1 MDASLLIDYK
11 GNITEVNCRPIMTIG
26 RDKKNDVVIH
36 DSEVSRSHAIIR
48 VLGENDYYFMD
59 TGSSNGSFI
68 NKKRVST
75 PTVLHHDD
83 KIRMGDTNITF
94 RQANKVTS
102 TSEFAEPSTVIRQAT
117 TKIEQ
122 ITILVADIR
131 GYTSLSEQVQ
141 INTLSRLMSKWFQQ
155 VHQCILDNSG
165 TVDKF
170 IGDCVYARWSDGKT
184 NRNSVIA
191 ALKSAL
197 MINNIT
203 QQLNEEFP
211 DIKTPLRIGAGINT
225 GNAALGLTN
234 DDTAVGDAVN
244 TAFRLE
250 SATKELGKDLVLSA
264 DAYNCIPSILWQDRT
279 DEIRVKGKNT
289 PVQIW
294 GLMYD
299 EIEEILEQTQ

>member
-1 MDASLLIDYK
+1 MNASLLINHK
-11 GNITEVNCRPIMTIG
+11 GNITEVNCSPVMTIG

-36 DSEVSRSHAIIR
+36 DSEVSRSHAIVR

-83 KIRMGDTNITF
+83 KIRLGDTNITF
-94 RQANKVTS
+94 LQADKMSS

-131 GYTSLSEQVQ
+131 GYTTLSEQVQ

-170 IGDCVYARWSDGKT
+170 IGDCVYARWNDGDN

-203 QQLNEEFP
+203 QQLNKEFP
-211 DIKTPLRIGAGINT
+211 DIKTPLKIGAGINT
-225 GNAALGLTN
+225 GSAALGLAN
-234 DDTAVGDAVN
+234 DGTAVGDAVN

-250 SATKELGKDLVLSA
+250 SSTKELGKDVVLSV
-264 DAYNCIPSILWQDRT
+264 DAYNCIPSSLWQDRT
-279 DEIRVKGKNT
+279 DEIRVKGKNA